1 MLEVKVVSRIDLSQV
16 IERQYIEHHD
26 CTLREL
32 LTEQCP
38 AYRPDIVAYLSVYV
52 DGVKFPQADW
62 HLVKLHQARKVLF
75 VLEAGGLEIG
85 TIISIISIV
94 LAVGS
99 AVYGILMS
107 NKLSS
112 ATQGETK
119 QGSSIYD
126 VNAQGNKVSLTKVI
140 PENFGF
146 FKHFPDYLADKHVF
160 YRNNTQF
167 VDMILCQGVGYYQRK
182 EDSSDV
188 YVGETPISEL
198 QGCQIAVFDPGTVIT
213 AENSIEDKCWYCYY
227 SSTEV
232 TPSGHTLEPNVTEID
247 QSSQQDS
254 SATFSDKSFY
264 GGYYTFQT
272 VGGSGT
278 QGPGSIR
285 LFHKLD
291 LKWDTGSYFTISGS
305 NNTRLIGT
313 SDGITDD
320 AVSGTSEITAEMSDN
335 FNDDNLS
342 LHQSWLRARVTE
354 IDTDTQESVIVSA
367 GDSLKITV
375 RKLTRISYTIQG
387 GTSGPQIK
395 TAENS
400 SEITSVCELLAV
412 SYSGDDVSITVD
424 SLELQQGSY
433 PAAPSAPS
441 GAYNVSTSHAMEVV
455 ILQSIPADYPYSDN
469 GLYIIDS
476 HDSSTGVYTVS
487 RVNSSYGVIAD
498 WLEFWGQG
506 VSQTSLT
513 FNLDESSSNAGAF
526 AGPFRACPYGAE
538 SSIFEY
544 DISFPQ
550 GLGYLQDNGTFRD
563 LTVQIEIGYR
573 RAGSNDPWIT
583 ETKTFTEHT
592 NDELAFT
599 YQLETEEPGNY
610 EFRMRNL
617 SEEDNSTRALNT
629 VKWIGLK
636 SVISTVNKYDD
647 VTVIIGRFK
656 GTETLSELSENQI
669 ATYWTRKLPDI
680 YTGDLTPTR
689 DLAPVV
695 KYICNKSKYT
705 GIINETSLAEYDAFW
720 NDKGITLDGTI
731 DSDSTLLDCLKDCLN
746 TGFASPVILNNKL
759 SFTKLHRRGIA
770 EPLTQIFTPQNL
782 TASPKI
788 TFNLPKEDDVD
799 EVVVN
804 YTSPDTYKTET
815 IFCHVD
821 ASDDAYFTAYPL
833 SVYQEKL
840 KAFGVTK
847 ESQAKA
853 MGMRR
858 LRYLRSTRVTYEIQ
872 TEYDGLNCQ
881 FNDLVGLVL
890 DENLSNVTG
899 RILSFDAVTL
909 TVETDQ
915 QIKQNHSSGI
925 IYIRKLDGSCDEYT
939 FTRTDSHHLVIDRS
953 LPAWNDEYGSSLE
966 YPFFAIG
973 ELVVCWV
980 TAVTPQDKTCNLKL
994 INYSEDVF
1002 TDDLPI
1008 SSGYGVEPYG
1018 IRPYGV

>member
-52 DGVKFPQADW
+52 DGVKFPQSDW

-99 AVYGILMS
+99 AVYGIMMA
-107 NKLSS
+107 NRLSS

-198 QGCQIAVFDPGTVIT
+198 QGCQIAVFEPGTVIT

-254 SATFSDKSFY
+254 SVTFSDKSFS
-264 GGYYTFQT
+264 GGYYTSQQT
-272 VGGSGT
+272 DGGT

-285 LFHKLD
+285 LFHQLD

-313 SDGITDD
+313 SDSITDD
-320 AVSGTSEITAEMSDN
+320 AVSGTSEIIAEMSEN
-335 FNDDNLS
+335 FSDENID
-342 LHQSWLRARVTE
+342 LHKSWLRARVTE
-354 IDTDTQESVIVSA
+354 GGVITSA

-375 RKLTRISYTIQG
+375 RKKTIISYTIQG

-400 SEITSVCELLAV
+400 AEITSVCELLAV

-424 SLELQQGSY
+424 SLELQQGNY

-441 GAYNVSTSHAMEVV
+441 GAYNVQTSYAMEVI

-469 GLYIIDS
+469 GLYVIDS
-476 HDSSTGVYTVS
+476 HDSATGTYTVS
-487 RVNSSYGVIAD
+487 RVNSSYAVLSD
-498 WLEFWGQG
+498 WHEFWGQG

-573 RAGSNDPWIT
+573 KAGSNDPWIT

-599 YQLETEEPGNY
+599 YQLETSEPGNY

-680 YTGDLTPTR
+680 YSGTLTPTR

-705 GIINETSLAEYDAFW
+705 GIINDSSLAEYDAFW

-759 SFTKLHRRGIA
+759 SFTRLHKRGIA

-788 TFNLPKEDDVD
+788 TFNLPKDDDVD
-799 EVVVN
+799 EVVVD

-815 IFCHVD
+815 LFCHVD
-821 ASDDAYFTAYPL
+821 SDDDAYCTAYPL

-847 ESQAKA
+847 ETQAKA

-890 DENLSNVTG
+890 DENLSNITG
-899 RILSFDAVTL
+899 RILSFDADTL

-915 QIKQNHSSGI
+915 QIKQTHSSGI

-939 FTRTDSHHLVIDRS
+939 FTRTDSHHLVIDRAM
-953 LPAWNDEYGSSLE
+953 PAWNDEFGSSLE

-994 INYSEDVF
+994 INYSEDIF
-1002 TDDLPI
+1002 ADDLPI
-1008 SSGYGVEPYG
+1008 SGGYGIEPYG
-1018 IRPYGV
+1018 IRPYGI

>member
-52 DGVKFPQADW
+52 DGVKFPQSDW

-99 AVYGILMS
+99 AVYGIMMA
-107 NKLSS
+107 NRLSS

-198 QGCQIAVFDPGTVIT
+198 QGCQIAVFEPGTVIT

-254 SATFSDKSFY
+254 SVLFSDKSFS
-264 GGYYTFQT
+264 GGYYTSQQT
-272 VGGSGT
+272 AGGT

-285 LFHKLD
+285 LFHQLD

-305 NNTRLIGT
+305 NNTRLIGV
-313 SDGITDD
+313 SDAITDD
-320 AVSGTSEITAEMSDN
+320 AVSGTSEIIADLSEN
-335 FNDDNLS
+335 FSNANIA
-342 LHQSWLRARVTE
+342 LHKAWLRARVTE
-354 IDTDTQESVIVSA
+354 IDPDTQEEVITSA

-375 RKLTRISYTIQG
+375 RKKTIISYTIQG

-400 SEITSVCELLAV
+400 AEITSVCELLTV
-412 SYSGDDVSITVD
+412 SYSGDDVVITVD

-441 GAYNVSTSHAMEVV
+441 GSYNVQTSHAMAVI

-487 RVNSSYGVIAD
+487 RVNSSYGVISD
-498 WLEFWGQG
+498 WHEFWGQG

-573 RAGSNDPWIT
+573 KAGSNDPWVT

-636 SVISTVNKYDD
+636 SVISTVNRYDD

-680 YTGDLTPTR
+680 YTGTLTPTR

-705 GIINETSLAEYDAFW
+705 GIINDSSLAEYDNFW

-746 TGFASPVILNNKL
+746 TGFAAPVILNNKL
-759 SFTKLHRRGIA
+759 SFTRLHKRGIA

-782 TASPKI
+782 TQSPKI

-799 EVVVN
+799 EVVVD

-815 IFCHVD
+815 LFCHVD

-847 ESQAKA
+847 ETQAKA

-890 DENLSNVTG
+890 DENLSNITG
-899 RILSFDAVTL
+899 RILSFDADTL

-939 FTRTDSHHLVIDRS
+939 FTRTDSHHLVIDRAM
-953 LPAWNDEYGSSLE
+953 PAWNDEYGSSLE

-994 INYSEDVF
+994 INYSEDIF
-1002 TDDLPI
+1002 ADDLPI
-1008 SSGYGVEPYG
+1008 NSGYGVEPYG

>member
-52 DGVKFPQADW
+52 DGVKFPQSDW
-62 HLVKLHQARKVLF
+62 HLVKLHKARKVLF

-99 AVYGILMS
+99 AVYGIMMA
-107 NKLSS
+107 NRLSS

-160 YRNNTQF
+160 YRNNVQF

-198 QGCQIAVFDPGTVIT
+198 QGCQIAVFEPGTVIT

-254 SATFSDKSFY
+254 SVTFSDKSFH
-264 GGYYTFQT
+264 GGYYTTQT
-272 VGGSGT
+272 VDGGS
-278 QGPGSIR
+278 QGPSYIR
-285 LFHKLD
+285 IYKKFD
-291 LKWDTGSYFTISGS
+291 LKWDVGAYFTISEA

-313 SDGITDD
+313 SHAITDD
-320 AVSGTSEITAEMSDN
+320 AVSGMSEITAEMSAN
-335 FNDDNLS
+335 FNDENLV
-342 LHQSWLRARVTE
+342 LHQTWLRARVTE
-354 IDTDTQESVIVSA
+354 IDPDTQEEVIVSA

-375 RKLTRISYTIQG
+375 KKITRISYTIQD
-387 GTSGPQIK
+387 GTSGPKIK
-395 TAENS
+395 SADNS

-412 SYSGDDVSITVD
+412 SYSGDDVTVTVD
-424 SLELQQGSY
+424 SLELQQGNY
-433 PAAPSAPS
+433 PPAPSAPY
-441 GAYNVSTSHAMEVV
+441 GAYNVTTSYAMEVV

-469 GLYIIDS
+469 GLYVIDS

-498 WLEFWGQG
+498 WYEFWGQG

-513 FNLDESSSNAGAF
+513 FNLDESSSNAGAY

-573 RAGSNDPWIT
+573 RAGSSDPWIT

-610 EFRMRNL
+610 EFRMKNL

-680 YTGDLTPTR
+680 CTGDLIATR

-705 GIINETSLAEYDAFW
+705 GIIDDASLAEYEAFW

-746 TGFASPVILNNKL
+746 TGFAAPVILNNKL
-759 SFTKLHRRGIA
+759 SFTRLHKRGIA

-782 TASPKI
+782 TQSPKI

-799 EVVVN
+799 EVVVD

-815 IFCHVD
+815 LFCHVD
-821 ASDDAYFTAYPL
+821 ANDDAYFTAYPL

-840 KAFGVTK
+840 KAFGVTG
-847 ESQAKA
+847 EIQAKA

-899 RILSFDAVTL
+899 RILSFDADTL

-939 FTRTDSHHLVIDRS
+939 FTRTDSHHLVIDRAM
-953 LPAWNDEYGSSLE
+953 PAWNDEYGISLE

-1002 TDDLPI
+1002 ADDLPI

>member
-1 MLEVKVVSRIDLSQV
+1 MLEVKVVSRADLSQV

-52 DGVKFPQADW
+52 DGVKFPQSDW
-62 HLVKLHQARKVLF
+62 HLVKLHKARKVLF

-99 AVYGILMS
+99 AVYGIMMA
-107 NKLSS
+107 NRLSS

-160 YRNNTQF
+160 YRNNVQF

-182 EDSSDV
+182 ADSSDV

-198 QGCQIAVFDPGTVIT
+198 QGCQIAVFEPGTIIT

-254 SATFSDKSFY
+254 SVSFSDKYFF

-285 LFHKLD
+285 LYHKLD

-313 SDGITDD
+313 SDSITDD
-320 AVSGTSEITAEMSDN
+320 AVSGTSSITAEMADN
-335 FNDDNLS
+335 FNDDNLAQ
-342 LHQSWLRARVTE
+342 HQAWLRARMTE
-354 IDTDTQESVIVSA
+354 IDTDTQEEVIVSA
-367 GDSLKITV
+367 GDNLKITV
-375 RKLTRISYTIQG
+375 RKKTIISYTIQG

-441 GAYNVSTSHAMEVV
+441 GAYNVQTSHAMAVI

-476 HDSSTGVYTVS
+476 HDSSTGIYTVS

-498 WLEFWGQG
+498 WFEFWGQG

-513 FNLDESSSNAGAF
+513 FNLDESSSNAGAY

-573 RAGSNDPWIT
+573 RAGSSDPWIT

-705 GIINETSLAEYDAFW
+705 GIINDSSLAEYDNFW

-759 SFTKLHRRGIA
+759 SFTRLHKRGIA

-782 TASPKI
+782 TQSPKI
-788 TFNLPKEDDVD
+788 TFNLPKDDDVD
-799 EVVVN
+799 EVVVD

-815 IFCHVD
+815 LFCHVD
-821 ASDDAYFTAYPL
+821 ANDDAYFTAYPL

-847 ESQAKA
+847 ETQAKA

-899 RILSFDAVTL
+899 RILSYDVDTL

-939 FTRTDSHHLVIDRS
+939 FTRTDSHHLVIDRAM
-953 LPAWNDEYGSSLE
+953 PAWNEEYGSSLE

-994 INYSEDVF
+994 INYSENVF
-1002 TDDLPI
+1002 VDDLPI
-1008 SSGYGVEPYG
+1008 NSGYGIEPYG

>member
-1 MLEVKVVSRIDLSQV
+1 MLEVKVVSRIDLSQI

-32 LTEQCP
+32 LTEQCS

-52 DGVKFPQADW
+52 DGVKFPQSDW
-62 HLVKLHQARKVLF
+62 HLVKLHKARKVLF

-99 AVYGILMS
+99 AVYGIMMA
-107 NKLSS
+107 NRLSS
-112 ATQGETK
+112 STQGETK

-160 YRNNTQF
+160 YRNNVQF

-198 QGCQIAVFDPGTVIT
+198 QGCQIAVFEPGTVIT

-247 QSSQQDS
+247 QSSQQDPEVM
-254 SATFSDKSFY
+254 FSDKSFS
-264 GGYYTFQT
+264 GGYYTNQT
-272 VGGSGT
+272 IAGGT
-278 QGPGSIR
+278 QGPSNTRIYK
-285 LFHKLD
+285 KLD
-291 LKWDTGSYFTISGS
+291 LKWDVGSYFTITGS

-313 SDGITDD
+313 SDSITDD
-320 AVSGTSEITAEMSDN
+320 TVSGTSEITAEMSDN
-335 FNDDNLS
+335 FNDNNLT
-342 LHQSWLRARVTE
+342 LHKSWLRARVTD
-354 IDTDTQESVIVSA
+354 IDPDTQEEVIVSA
-367 GDSLKITV
+367 GDTIKITI
-375 RKLTRISYTIQG
+375 KKITRVTYTIRT

-400 SEITSVCELLAV
+400 SDITSVCELLAV
-412 SYSGDDVSITVD
+412 SYSGDNVVITVD
-424 SLELQQGSY
+424 SLELQQGNY
-433 PAAPSAPS
+433 PAAPSVPS
-441 GAYNVSTSHAMEVV
+441 GAYNTTTSYAMEIV

-469 GLYIIDS
+469 GLYVIDS
-476 HDSSTGVYTVS
+476 HDSSTGTYTVS
-487 RVNSSYGVIAD
+487 RVNSSYGVISD
-498 WLEFWGQG
+498 WYEFWGQG
-506 VSQTSLT
+506 VEQTSLT
-513 FNLDESSSNAGAF
+513 FNLDESSSNAGAY

-573 RAGSNDPWIT
+573 KAGSNDPWIT

-599 YQLETEEPGNY
+599 YQLETSEPGNY

-680 YTGDLTPTR
+680 YTGTLTPTR

-705 GIINETSLAEYDAFW
+705 GIINEMSLAEYDAFW
-720 NDKGITLDGTI
+720 NDKGVSLDGTI

-746 TGFASPVILNNKL
+746 TGFAAPVILNNKL
-759 SFTKLHRRGIA
+759 SFTRLHRRGIA

-782 TASPKI
+782 TQSPKI

-799 EVVVN
+799 EVVVD
-804 YTSPDTYKTET
+804 YTSPETYKTET
-815 IFCHVD
+815 LFCHVD
-821 ASDDAYFTAYPL
+821 ANDDAYFTAYPL

-840 KAFGVTK
+840 KAFGVTS
-847 ESQAKA
+847 ETQAKA

-899 RILSFDAVTL
+899 RILSFAPDTL
-909 TVETDQ
+909 TIETDQ

-925 IYIRKLDGSCDEYT
+925 IYIRNLDGSCDEYT
-939 FTRTDSHHLVIDRS
+939 FTRTDSHHLVIDRAI
-953 LPAWNDEYGSSLE
+953 PAWNSEYGISLE

-1002 TDDLPI
+1002 TDDLPV
-1008 SSGYGVEPYG
+1008 STGYGIEPYG
-1018 IRPYGV
+1018 IRPYGI

>member
-1 MLEVKVVSRIDLSQV
+1 MLEVKVVSRIDLSQI

-32 LTEQCP
+32 LTEQCS

-52 DGVKFPQADW
+52 DGVKFPQSDW
-62 HLVKLHQARKVLF
+62 HLVKLHKARKVLF

-99 AVYGILMS
+99 AVYGIMMA
-107 NKLSS
+107 NRLSS
-112 ATQGETK
+112 STQGETK

-160 YRNNTQF
+160 YRNNVQF

-198 QGCQIAVFDPGTVIT
+198 QGCQIAVFEPGTVIT

-247 QSSQQDS
+247 QSSQQDPEVM
-254 SATFSDKSFY
+254 FSDKSFS
-264 GGYYTFQT
+264 GGYYTNQT
-272 VGGSGT
+272 IAGGT
-278 QGPGSIR
+278 QGPSNTRIYK
-285 LFHKLD
+285 KLD
-291 LKWDTGSYFTISGS
+291 LKWDVGSYFTITGS

-313 SDGITDD
+313 SDSITDD
-320 AVSGTSEITAEMSDN
+320 TVSGTSEITAEMSDN
-335 FNDDNLS
+335 FNDNNLT
-342 LHQSWLRARVTE
+342 LHKSWLRARVTD
-354 IDTDTQESVIVSA
+354 IDPDTQEEVIVSA
-367 GDSLKITV
+367 GDTIKITV
-375 RKLTRISYTIQG
+375 KKITRVTYTIRS

-400 SEITSVCELLAV
+400 SDITSVCELLAV
-412 SYSGDDVSITVD
+412 SYSGDNVVITVD
-424 SLELQQGSY
+424 SLELQQGNY
-433 PAAPSAPS
+433 PAAPSVPS
-441 GAYNVSTSHAMEVV
+441 GAYNTTTSYAMEIV

-469 GLYIIDS
+469 GLYVIDS
-476 HDSSTGVYTVS
+476 HDSSTGTYTVS
-487 RVNSSYGVIAD
+487 RVNSSYGVISD
-498 WLEFWGQG
+498 WYEFWGQG
-506 VSQTSLT
+506 VEQTSLT
-513 FNLDESSSNAGAF
+513 FNLDESSSNAGAY

-573 RAGSNDPWIT
+573 KAGSNDPWIT

-636 SVISTVNKYDD
+636 SVISTINKYDD

-680 YTGDLTPTR
+680 CTGDLIATR

-705 GIINETSLAEYDAFW
+705 GIINEMSLAEYDAFW
-720 NDKGITLDGTI
+720 NDKGVSLDGTI

-746 TGFASPVILNNKL
+746 TGFAAPVILNNKL
-759 SFTKLHRRGIA
+759 SFTRLHRRGIA

-782 TASPKI
+782 TQSPKI

-799 EVVVN
+799 EVVVD
-804 YTSPDTYKTET
+804 YTSPETYKTET
-815 IFCHVD
+815 LFCHVD
-821 ASDDAYFTAYPL
+821 ANDDAYFTAYPL

-840 KAFGVTK
+840 KAFGVTS
-847 ESQAKA
+847 ETQAKA

-899 RILSFDAVTL
+899 RILSFAPDTL
-909 TVETDQ
+909 TIETDQ

-925 IYIRKLDGSCDEYT
+925 IYIRNLDGSCDEYT
-939 FTRTDSHHLVIDRS
+939 FTRTDSHHLVIDRAI
-953 LPAWNDEYGSSLE
+953 PAWNSEYGISLE

-1002 TDDLPI
+1002 TDDLPV
-1008 SSGYGVEPYG
+1008 STGYGIEPYG
-1018 IRPYGV
+1018 IRPYGI

>member
-1 MLEVKVVSRIDLSQV
+1 MLEIQVVSRADLSQI

-38 AYRPDIVAYLSVYV
+38 AYKPEITAYLSVYV
-52 DGVKFPQADW
+52 DGVKFMQSDW
-62 HLVKLHQARKVLF
+62 QYVKLTNSRKILF

-94 LAVGS
+94 LAVSS

-167 VDMILCQGVGYYQRK
+167 IDMILCQGVGYYQRK
-182 EDSSDV
+182 NDCSDV

-198 QGCQIAVFDPGTVIT
+198 EGCQIAVFEPGTEIT
-213 AENSIEDKCWYCYY
+213 AQNSIEDKCWYCYY

-232 TPSGHTLEPNVTEID
+232 TASGHTLEPNVTEID
-247 QSSQQDS
+247 QTSQMDPEADFS
-254 SATFSDKSFY
+254 GKTFS
-264 GGYYTFQT
+264 GVYYTSSYYA
-272 VGGSGT
+272 SGT
-278 QGPGSIR
+278 QGPSAQKIQ
-285 LFHKLD
+285 HKLD
-291 LKWDTGSYFTISGS
+291 LKWDVGTYFTITGS

-313 SDGITDD
+313 SDAITDD
-320 AVSGTSEITAEMSDN
+320 AVSGTSEITAALSDN
-335 FNDDNLS
+335 FKGSNIT
-342 LHQSWLRARVTE
+342 LHKQWLRARVE
-354 IDTDTQESVIVSA
+354 ENSAIVSA
-367 GDSLKITV
+367 GDSIKITV
-375 RKLTRISYTIQG
+375 RKITRISYTIQG

-412 SYSGDDVSITVD
+412 SYVSANAVITVD

-433 PAAPSAPS
+433 PAAPSIPS
-441 GAYNVSTSHAMEVV
+441 GAYNQQTSQLMQV
-455 ILQSIPADYPYSDN
+455 IVMQSIPADYPYSDN
-469 GLYIIDS
+469 GLYIIDA
-476 HDSSTGVYTVS
+476 HDSDTGVYTVS
-487 RVNSSYGVIAD
+487 RVSQSYAVIPD
-498 WLEFWGQG
+498 WYEFWGQG
-506 VSQTSLT
+506 VSQTDLT
-513 FNLDESSSNAGAF
+513 FTLDQSSSNAGAY

-544 DISFPQ
+544 DIRFPQ

-563 LTVQIEIGYR
+563 LSVQIEIGYR
-573 RAGSNDPWIT
+573 KAGSSDTWIT
-583 ETKTFTEHT
+583 ETKTFTDHT

-599 YQLETEEPGNY
+599 YQIETDEPGNY

-629 VKWIGLK
+629 VKWVGLK

-680 YTGDLTPTR
+680 YTGELATTR
-689 DLAPVV
+689 DLAPVI
-695 KYICNKSKYT
+695 KYICNKSKYA
-705 GIINETSLAEYDAFW
+705 GIIDDESLKEYDTFW
-720 NDKGITLDGTI
+720 TTKGINLDGTI

-759 SFTKLHRRGIA
+759 SFTKLHERGIN

-782 TASPKI
+782 ISSPKI
-788 TFNLPKEDDVD
+788 IFNLPKDDDVD

-804 YTSPDTYKTET
+804 YTSPETYKTET
-815 IFCHVD
+815 LFCHVD
-821 ASDDAYFTAYPL
+821 SSDDAYYTAYPL

-840 KAFGVTK
+840 KAFCVTS
-847 ESQAKA
+847 EIQAKA

-899 RILSFDAVTL
+899 RVISYDSSSL
-909 TVETDQ
+909 TVQTDVE
-915 QIKQNHSSGI
+915 IKRDRSSGI
-925 IYIRKLDGSCDEYT
+925 IYIRKLDGSCEEYT
-939 FTRTDSHHLVIDRS
+939 FSRADSHHLTIDRD
-953 LPAWNDEYGSSLE
+953 LPPWNDEFGVSLE

-973 ELVVCWV
+973 EMVVCWV
-980 TAVTPQDKTCNLKL
+980 VSVTPQDKTCTLKL
-994 INYSEDVF
+994 INYSADVF
-1002 TDDLPI
+1002 TDDLRTN
-1008 SSGYGVEPYG
+1008 SGYGILPYGLAPYG
-1018 IRPYGV
+1018 IY